1 MLVCCISAS
10 KHYLHKLEA
19 VFGVHLAGEGD
30 STPETAAAEQAVKR
44 ARQGGAESASEA
56 VFAALEA
63 AEAQHSRQQQGK
75 HVSSCT
81 VLHLEEDEQLPAH
94 CCAALCC
101 AALCCVS
108 RQRNNKLTRQMS
120 IAFISPTLICL
131 CMYFMICIY
140 LFLCSPL
147 LPSSLTYD
155 KPGSFIVVI
164 HHSEAG
170 MPASR

>member
-94 CCAALCC
+94 CCAELCSAVLCAVLCCAVLCCAVLCCAVLRC
-101 AALCCVS
+101 AALCCAVL
-108 RQRNNKLTRQMS
+108 RCAALRC
-120 IAFISPTLICL
+120 A
-131 CMYFMICIY
+131 
-140 LFLCSPL
+140 
-147 LPSSLTYD
+147 
-155 KPGSFIVVI
+155 
-164 HHSEAG
+164 A
-170 MPASR
+170 

>member
-1 MLVCCISAS
+1 M
-10 KHYLHKLEA
+10 
-19 VFGVHLAGEGD
+19 HLAGEGD